1 MERESIETKDT
12 WNLSSIYKD
21 EQEFYDDLNEAKQLL
36 DQLVLQKDLS
46 LSDVEHFIHYHQDYI
61 RMSRYIQKLHCF

>member
-21 EQEFYDDLNEAKQLL
+21 EQEFYNDLNEAKQLL
-36 DQLVLQKDLS
+36 VSSTKRALFK
-46 LSDVEHFIHYHQDYI
+46 
-61 RMSRYIQKLHCF
+61 

>member
-21 EQEFYDDLNEAKQLL
+21 EQEFYNDLNEAKQLL
-36 DQLVLQKDLS
+36 DQLVLQKEHF
-46 LSDVEHFIHYHQDYI
+46 LSDVEHFINFHEEYI
-61 RMSRYIQKLHCF
+61 RIDRKSVV